1 MTDLMIIGGI
11 AAICS
16 ILCVLVLLVV
26 LLRKRRKRHRAR
38 EAETEVCPTCHRPLP
53 HGSTACPTCNRT
65 PPDSSAPATTS
76 DERLP
81 ALIGLSG
88 ALEDQVFTI
97 SPAPRGLTIGRNPDN
112 DVVISDMLVVSRYHA
127 QIMPEGDAIVLY
139 DRDSANGTVVNNQRV
154 FRHELQDGDQIQL
167 CGARFVFSRSGEI
180 PPHVSTPGDPGPQTD
195 SLVFNR
201 DTPFEGFVLRE
212 LLGEGGM
219 SVVYRGA
226 DAAGNTVAI
235 KILNVTDE
243 YIVRKFIQEQR
254 IGDVLRNHPFIRK
267 VYRLGRSQQGNLYL
281 VMEYID
287 GCPLRRLI
295 GALSDEE
302 IVRVIGQ
309 SCTALAYAHKRHIV
323 HRDIKP
329 ENILITQNGNMD
341 VKITDF
347 GIAKLTSSV
356 TLTSDRVVGTPEYLS
371 PEQARGEQSIKP
383 CADIYSLGIVLYE
396 LLTGQVPFPLPKTD
410 NHFRAAVTV
419 LRQHVSTPPPLPR
432 DKNPGVARK
441 LEKVALR
448 AIEKDPRKRYP
459 TAAAMANALGYEEK
473 IAIEPVEPEETPKF
487 GLVITQGARRGH
499 RIPLESDTIVIGRA
513 DLDPEDQHTSR
524 RHAIISARG
533 SQMWLEDTSLN
544 GTWINGERVFAEV
557 LLEAG
562 DEIGIGKSV
571 LSVVPYQ
578 GQGEAP

>member
-11 AAICS
+11 LAICS
-16 ILCVLVLLVV
+16 TLCVVVLLVV
-26 LLRKRRKRHRAR
+26 LLRKKRKRRRSR
-38 EAETEVCPTCHRPLP
+38 EDETEICPTCHRPLP
-53 HGSTACPTCNRT
+53 HGVAACPTCNRT
-65 PPDSSAPATTS
+65 PPDSSAPATAS
-76 DERLP
+76 DKRLP
-81 ALIGLSG
+81 ALIGLTSP
-88 ALEDQVFTI
+88 LHDQVFAI
-97 SPAPRGLTIGRNPDN
+97 NPAPRGLTIGRNPDN

-127 QIMPEGDAIVLY
+127 QIMPEGEAIVLY

-167 CGARFVFSRSGEI
+167 CGTRFVFSRSGEI
-180 PPHVSTPGDPGPQTD
+180 PSHVSTPGSPTPQTD
-195 SLVFNR
+195 SLVFNPN
-201 DTPFEGFVLRE
+201 TLFEGFVLRE

-219 SVVYRGA
+219 SVVYKGA
-226 DAAGNTVAI
+226 DSEGNTIAI

-243 YIVRKFIQEQR
+243 YIVRKFIQEQQ
-254 IGDVLRNHPFIRK
+254 IGDVLRNHPYIRK

-302 IVRVIGQ
+302 IVRVMGQ
-309 SCTALAYAHKRHIV
+309 SCAALAYAHERHIV

-329 ENILITQNGNMD
+329 ENILITQNGHMD
-341 VKITDF
+341 VKVTDF

-410 NHFRAAVTV
+410 DHFRAAVTV
-419 LRQHVSTPPPLPR
+419 LRQHVKSPPPLPR

-459 TAAAMANALGYEEK
+459 TATAMGKALGYEEK
-473 IAIEPVEPEETPKF
+473 ATFEPSEPEPMPKLS
-487 GLVITQGARRGH
+487 LVISQGARGGH
-499 RIPLESDTIVIGRA
+499 RIPLEGDRIVIGRV
-513 DLDPEDQHTSR
+513 DLDPEDQHISR
-524 RHAIISARG
+524 RHATISARG
-533 SQMWLEDTSLN
+533 NQTWLEDTSLN
-544 GTWINGERVFAEV
+544 GTWVNGERVFAEV
-557 LLEAG
+557 LLQPG

-571 LSVVPYQ
+571 LSIVPYHWQ
-578 GQGEAP
+578 GDAS